1 MGFTRNL
8 RTLSNLRYWPPQAEI
23 EISSFHDKYISVA
36 YQMKG
41 LNEEKLKIAFKMKF
55 EHVGSGGR
63 PFSNMAAM
71 KTSEANE
78 VNKLSSHEYITNIF
92 GPSGFI

>member
-1 MGFTRNL
+1 
-8 RTLSNLRYWPPQAEI
+8 
-23 EISSFHDKYISVA
+23 
-36 YQMKG
+36 MKG

-78 VNKLSSHEYITNIF
+78 VNKLS
-92 GPSGFI
+92 